1 MARSGKWLVGAAPG
15 TGPEVRRDAENDTP
29 GRQKALSPIG
39 ERAWP
44 ERTDSVPQVCTALLR
59 MYKLLRSHVFD
70 ELYDLVGV
78 TPFVVVPAHELHEVA
93 VEGDTCIG
101 VEDGGA
107 RIADE
112 IRRYD
117 RIFGIARMP
126 LSSFSEARFTSAL
139 ISS

>member
-29 GRQKALSPIG
+29 GRQKALSPVG

-78 TPFVVVPAHELHEVA
+78 TPFVVVPSHELEEAA
-93 VEGDTCIG
+93 VQLDAAAG
-101 VEDGGA
+101 VEDA
-107 RIADE
+107 
-112 IRRYD
+112 
-117 RIFGIARMP
+117 
-126 LSSFSEARFTSAL
+126 
-139 ISS
+139 